1 MLVKGQPRPDR
12 PAAIGLAE
20 SQAISIGRESGECD
34 VMLDSAAFPRL
45 ISRLHCRLAAKE
57 NEVVLQDCSVN
68 GCSVD
73 GALIAR
79 RAVLSEGST
88 IVFGP
93 RGSLTEFTYRLQRTS
108 SPTDEGTTAAGGDEG
123 ARKRARAKEP
133 APLSEEPAPPAE
145 PHQLAEPAQPAQP
158 AQPSQ
163 EPRPDGSQGAGSS
176 QPLGLGPDE
185 LNGVMLEELQ
195 CCVCRELLCRP
206 HALPCSHTFCGVC
219 IFQWARREFSCPIC
233 REPLAPSPPLLVRA
247 PARRPS
253 SNPARTPTQPE
264 PWP

>member
-1 MLVKGQPRPDR
+1 MVAVCHPHATVAAWDPFQTISRVDRGVGDDGGMPTSWSLVLVKGQPRPDR

-195 CCVCRELLCRP
+195 CRAVWTCM
-206 HALPCSHTFCGVC
+206 
-219 IFQWARREFSCPIC
+219 
-233 REPLAPSPPLLVRA
+233 LAQSAAAA
-247 PARRPS
+247 PYG
-253 SNPARTPTQPE
+253 T
-264 PWP
+264 

>member
-1 MLVKGQPRPDR
+1 MPTSWSLVLVKGQPRPDR
-12 PAAIGLAE
+12 PATIGLAE

-158 AQPSQ
+158 SQ

-195 CCVCRELLCRP
+195 CRAVWTCM
-206 HALPCSHTFCGVC
+206 
-219 IFQWARREFSCPIC
+219 
-233 REPLAPSPPLLVRA
+233 LAQSAAAA
-247 PARRPS
+247 PYG
-253 SNPARTPTQPE
+253 T
-264 PWP
+264 